1 MSRLDPRAAATWSP
15 EKMGKATLW
24 KSERLM
30 LGVNA
35 FEPGQ
40 AHAPHAHAGQ
50 DKVYVV
56 IEGSGAFSL
65 AGNEHELGPGQVLVA
80 PAGVEHGVEN
90 RSGSR
95 LLVLVTLCP
104 PPASKPS

>member
-1 MSRLDPRAAATWSP
+1 MSRFDPRDAAAWRS

-24 KSERLM
+24 RSERLM

-40 AHAPHAHAGQ
+40 AHPPHAHQGQ
-50 DKVYVV
+50 DKIYVV
-56 IEGSGAFSL
+56 IEGHGSFSL
-65 AGNEHELGPGQVLVA
+65 DGEPHELGPGQVLVA
-80 PAGVEHGVEN
+80 PAGVEHGFEN
-90 RSGSR
+90 RSGAR

-104 PPASKPS
+104 PPAPK

>member
-1 MSRLDPRAAATWSP
+1 MSRFDPRDVAVWQG

-24 KSERLM
+24 RSERLM

-40 AHAPHAHAGQ
+40 SHAPHSHEGQ

-56 IEGSGAFSL
+56 IEGRGAFSL
-65 AGNEHELGPGQVLVA
+65 AGQEHELGPGDVLVA

-90 RSGSR
+90 RSGAR
-95 LLVLVTLCP
+95 LLVLATLCP
-104 PPASKPS
+104 PPASKPR